1 MAFWGPWYWHGLVC
15 KAIKYR
21 CHNFRV
27 GFLAPATTPGATRA
41 NVAFLSR
48 ECVWCAMLVH
58 AALTSAARPT
68 ARPRPVSSSP
78 LDLDLPS
85 PEDHR
90 PSDREDPSEGAAAFE
105 GDLSV
110 SRPLLPPCLLRS
122 AFGTLTLAQVCSVP
136 SSEAPFNR

>member
-1 MAFWGPWYWHGLVC
+1 
-15 KAIKYR
+15 
-21 CHNFRV
+21 
-27 GFLAPATTPGATRA
+27 
-41 NVAFLSR
+41 
-48 ECVWCAMLVH
+48 MLVH